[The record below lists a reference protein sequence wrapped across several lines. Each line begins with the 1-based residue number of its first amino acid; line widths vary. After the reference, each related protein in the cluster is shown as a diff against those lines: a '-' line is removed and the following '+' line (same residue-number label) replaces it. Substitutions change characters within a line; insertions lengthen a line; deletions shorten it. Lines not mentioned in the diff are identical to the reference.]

1 MEIKKMSN
9 NISNFFKSVL
19 QLHSVSKQ
27 IQKRIF
33 QYGIKNKDYVLLTE
47 LTKRN
52 DLCLEIEGK
61 LKNVQAVNVKV
72 EWAKKP
78 HRSEDEL
85 IDLVKNEKR
94 VKVLSALAS
103 REDSPEAIYKAI
115 ASHGKG
121 QALEALLLNNKVES
135 DTKLLAA
142 KRYSESTRVNNLKAS
157 HHVILGNDPI
167 VANEIALYAKS
178 LQLGLA
184 ALTAAKSNA
193 KKESIEN
200 LLTLF
205 ENYLK
210 TFEKADYSQNYTA
223 INASDEITSAMSN
236 SDHIDK
242 DLIIKCKNII
252 KLCKSKIDSTSYYA
266 NKLDDHLATLKK
278 IKINEKATIS
288 LTELAKNVVTDIDK
302 ANLANLLAKQ
312 RTSVDNSTYL
322 AIARNENYS
331 AEEIYDILSNA
342 YLGWYGNRALLYS
355 INLLPADKAAALYL
369 NSYQV
374 GDDAVIEKYN
384 NPHQLLFEAIKLSV
398 KKNNIHPGLIKSKY
412 MSREIIKFLP
422 LSIFIYESVPIS
434 ITNDMIDYMMNT
446 LGELDSSWDT
456 VASLADQYDG
466 SCYELIEL
474 SKTLA

>member
-1 MEIKKMSN
+1 MSN

-19 QLHSVSKQ
+19 QLHSVADH

-52 DLCLEIEGK
+52 DLCLEIEEK

-78 HRSEDEL
+78 HRSEAEL
-85 IDLVKNEKR
+85 VDLVKNEKR

-103 REDSPEAIYKAI
+103 REDSPEAIYRAI

-121 QALEALLLNNKVES
+121 QALEAILLNNKIES
-135 DTKLLAA
+135 DIKLLAA

-167 VANEIALYAKS
+167 VANEIALHAKS

-184 ALTAAKSNA
+184 ALMSAKSNA

-200 LLTLF
+200 ILTLF

-210 TFEKADYSQNYTA
+210 SFEKADYSQNYTA

-236 SDHIDK
+236 SHYIDK

-252 KLCKSKIDSTSYYA
+252 KLCKSKIDKSSYYA
-266 NKLDDHLATLKK
+266 NKLDDHLAALKN
-278 IKINEKATIS
+278 IKINDKATIS

-302 ANLANLLAKQ
+302 ANLASLIAKQ
-312 RTSVDNSTYL
+312 RTSVENSTYL

-331 AEEIYDILSNA
+331 ADEIYDILSNA

-374 GDDAVIEKYN
+374 GDDSIIEKYN
-384 NPHQLLFEAIKLSV
+384 NPHQLLCEAVKLSV
-398 KKNNIHPGLIKSKY
+398 LKNSIHPGLIKSKY
-412 MSREIIKFLP
+412 MNKEIIKFLP
-422 LSIFIYESVPIS
+422 LSIFIYESIPTA
-434 ITNDMIDYMMNT
+434 ITSEVMDYMIDN
-446 LGELDSSWDT
+446 LGENESSWDT
-456 VASLADQYDG
+456 MTSLADQYDG
-466 SCYELIEL
+466 SYYDLIEL
-474 SKTLA
+474 SKTL